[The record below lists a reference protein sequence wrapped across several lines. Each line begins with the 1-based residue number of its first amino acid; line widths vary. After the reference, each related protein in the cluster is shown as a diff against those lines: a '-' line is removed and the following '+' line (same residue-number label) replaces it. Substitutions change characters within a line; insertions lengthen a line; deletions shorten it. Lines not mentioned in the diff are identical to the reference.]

1 MKISFGVLRVMSLFF
16 QNVSNVGDDTIG
28 AFYQNKIDF
37 DQLDESEIVLERSI
51 TVSAFHVTHFLQKKN
66 FLNSKPL
73 NFTADSIPRVS
84 WGVPEKTEVLSTKV
98 IVSASWTGS
107 LTFWN

>member
-1 MKISFGVLRVMSLFF
+1 MKISFISFGVLRVMSLFF

-84 WGVPEKTEVLSTKV
+84 
-98 IVSASWTGS
+98 
-107 LTFWN
+107 